1 MNKINNYLIKYF
13 WGIQWC
19 IGTLVTVL
27 GMLNDDLLSVSVG
40 WIVILISALGKE
52 QRETKKL

>member
-1 MNKINNYLIKYF
+1 MNEINSYLIKYF
-13 WGIQWC
+13 WGIQAC
-19 IGTLVTVL
+19 LGILAAVL

-40 WIVILISALGKE
+40 WIVVLIAALGKE